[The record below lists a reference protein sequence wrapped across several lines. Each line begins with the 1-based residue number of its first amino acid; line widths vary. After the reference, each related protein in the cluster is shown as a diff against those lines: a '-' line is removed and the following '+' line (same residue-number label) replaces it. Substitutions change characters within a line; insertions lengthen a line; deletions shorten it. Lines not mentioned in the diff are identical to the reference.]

1 MKNEIYDLLNDID
14 NQIDTFET
22 VDITSTDLKNWKSSF
37 ASKKKSSP
45 KKHTWKKYA
54 AAAAAFILILGGSSA
69 PVRQNVYAQSK
80 QIMESLSTLLG
91 INEDIS
97 SYSTIVGKSIS
108 KDGIT
113 VTLNEVILDGNK
125 LIVSYKAKADSA
137 SVLKKLKAKNM
148 DELFINTDIL
158 INGKNVSQS
167 SGGSSHATDALT
179 SVGNS
184 EIELDD
190 SYNLSGKCNFAID
203 FNCSSLKS
211 NISLGKLKFTASDK
225 ELNAVTTTVPL
236 NYTFTLPNKTKIT
249 LKNYR
254 GNCVNQQ
261 ITFTKKDSGSDI
273 NGDLLLKGKDNL
285 GNPVEF
291 YLSSMDENS
300 GEFEIDRIGGFPSS
314 KATSMTLTPYYAEY
328 NTHTD
333 DKTSANTDND
343 SGATKITGSGNSQT
357 FEVYDST
364 DSGAQEITT
373 SDYKTIGD
381 AFTINLIH

>member
-37 ASKKKSSP
+37 ASKKKSSSI
-45 KKHTWKKYA
+45 KHTWKKYV
-54 AAAAAFILILGGSSA
+54 AAAAAFVLILGASSA

-97 SYSTIVGKSIS
+97 SYSTTVGKSIS

-113 VTLNEVILDGNK
+113 ITLNEVILDGNK
-125 LIVSYKAKADSA
+125 LIVSYKAQADNTA
-137 SVLKKLKAKNM
+137 VLKKLKAKNM

-167 SGGSSHATDALT
+167 SGGSSHATDTLT

-184 EIELDD
+184 EIDLDD

-203 FNCSSLKS
+203 FSCSSLKS
-211 NISLGKLKFTASDK
+211 NITLGKLQFTASDK

-236 NYTFTLPNKTKIT
+236 NYAFTLPNNTKIT

-254 GNCVNQQ
+254 GNCINQK
-261 ITFTKKDSGSDI
+261 ISFTKKDSGSGI

-285 GNPVEF
+285 GNHVEF
-291 YLSSMDENS
+291 YLSSMDEDN
-300 GEFEIDRIGGFPSS
+300 GEFEIDRIGGFPSE
-314 KATSMTLTPYYAEY
+314 KAASMTLTPYYADY
-328 NTHTD
+328 NTHADNET
-333 DKTSANTDND
+333 ATDND
-343 SGATKITGSGNSQT
+343 STATKIIGEGNSQT

-364 DSGAQEITT
+364 DSAPQKITD
-373 SDYKTIGD
+373 SDYKTIGK
-381 AFTINLIH
+381 AFTINIR